1 MKKIFILTLL
11 LFTAALIF
19 GIDKA
24 AAQSMRLGIDGI
36 EFTSVDEQ
44 KSPVAVGLPVWYSSS
59 SFVIGRNISTTIPTF
74 ELGWN
79 MLSPVDYD
87 IYDGMGYGQFLDLHN
102 WKSTQVTVNILNFSA
117 FNRRRNFGISAAI
130 GIRANNFRLDKSLTL
145 ADAGPM
151 ITPSTIGGELQV
163 KKSKFTVAAIHIPVE
178 ISFGR
183 WDKFSISAGGF
194 ADIVMNSHTK
204 IKYKGGSKD
213 KEHNFPV
220 NFIQAGATL
229 RLSFRTISL
238 YCNYTPTSIFKS
250 GCGPRTQMWTIGLG
264 L

>member
-1 MKKIFILTLL
+1 MKKFFILTLL

-79 MLSPVDYD
+79 MLSPVDYG

-102 WKSTQVTVNILNFSA
+102 RKSTQVTVNILNFSA

>member
-1 MKKIFILTLL
+1 MKHCILPLL
-11 LFTAALIF
+11 LLTAALLADI
-19 GIDKA
+19 GKA
-24 AAQSMRLGIDGI
+24 GAQSMRLGIDGI
-36 EFTSVDEQ
+36 EFVSPDNN
-44 KSPVAVGLPVWYSSS
+44 KSSVAVGLPVWYSSS
-59 SFVIGRNISTTIPTF
+59 EFMIGRNIPSSIPTF

-79 MLSPVDYD
+79 MLSPVDYG
-87 IYDGMGYGQFLDLHN
+87 IYEGMGYGGFLDINN

-117 FNRRRNFGISAAI
+117 FNRRRNIGLALAI

-145 ADAGPM
+145 ADGGQM
-151 ITPSTIGGELQV
+151 ITPSPIGSDIEV

-178 ISFGR
+178 VSFGR
-183 WDKFSISAGGF
+183 WNKFSIAAGGF

-213 KEHNFPV
+213 KEHNYPV

-229 RLSFRTISL
+229 RLSFSSISL
-238 YCNYTPTSIFKS
+238 YCNYTPTAIFKS
-250 GCGPRTQMWTIGLG
+250 GCGPKTQMWTIGIG

>member
-11 LFTAALIF
+11 LFTAAAIF

-44 KSPVAVGLPVWYSSS
+44 KSPVAVGLPVRYSSS
-59 SFVIGRNISTTIPTF
+59 SFTLGRNISTTIPTF

-87 IYDGMGYGQFLDLHN
+87 IYDGMNYGPFLDLNN

-145 ADAGPM
+145 ADEGPM
-151 ITPSTIGGELQV
+151 ITPSTLGGDLQV
-163 KKSKFTVAAIHIPVE
+163 KKSKFTVAALHIPVE

-183 WDKFSISAGGF
+183 WDKFSVSAGGF

-229 RLSFRTISL
+229 RLSFHTISL

-250 GCGPRTQMWTIGLG
+250 GCGPRTQMWTIGIG
-264 L
+264 I

>member
-1 MKKIFILTLL
+1 MKKFFILTLL
-11 LFTAALIF
+11 LFAAAII

-44 KSPVAVGLPVWYSSS
+44 KSPVAVGLPVRYSSS
-59 SFVIGRNISTTIPTF
+59 SFTLGRNISTTIP
-74 ELGWN
+74 N
-79 MLSPVDYD
+79 
-87 IYDGMGYGQFLDLHN
+87 N

-145 ADAGPM
+145 ADEGPM
-151 ITPSTIGGELQV
+151 ITPSTLGGDLQV
-163 KKSKFTVAAIHIPVE
+163 KKSKFTVAALHIPVE

-183 WDKFSISAGGF
+183 WDKFSVSAGGF

-229 RLSFRTISL
+229 RLSFHTISL

>member
-1 MKKIFILTLL
+1 MKKFFILSML
-11 LFTAALIF
+11 LFAAAII

-24 AAQSMRLGIDGI
+24 AAQSMRLGVYGI
-36 EFTSVDEQ
+36 EFISGNEQ
-44 KSPVAVGLPVWYSSS
+44 KSSVAVGLPVWYSSRS
-59 SFVIGRNISTTIPTF
+59 ISIGRNIASSIPTF

-79 MLSPVDYD
+79 MLSPVDYG
-87 IYDGMGYGQFLDLHN
+87 IYDGMNYGRFLDLRN
-102 WKSTQVTVNILNFSA
+102 WKSTQVTVNLLNFSA

-130 GIRANNFRLDKSLTL
+130 GIRANNFRLNKSLTL
-145 ADAGPM
+145 ADAGQM
-151 ITPSTIGGELQV
+151 ITPSPIGVDNQV
-163 KKSKFTVAAIHIPVE
+163 KKSKFTVAAMHIPVE
-178 ISFGR
+178 ISFGCLN
-183 WDKFSISAGGF
+183 KFSVSAGGF

-229 RLSFRTISL
+229 RLSFHSFCL

-250 GCGPRTQMWTIGLG
+250 GCGPRTQMWTIGIG

>member
-87 IYDGMGYGQFLDLHN
+87 IYDGMNYGPFLDLHN

>member
-79 MLSPVDYD
+79 MLSPVDYG
-87 IYDGMGYGQFLDLHN
+87 IYDGMGYGQFLDINN

-145 ADAGPM
+145 ADAEPM

>member
-1 MKKIFILTLL
+1 MKHCILPLL
-11 LFTAALIF
+11 LLTAALLT
-19 GIDKA
+19 GIGKA
-24 AAQSMRLGIDGI
+24 EAQSMRLGIDGI
-36 EFTSVDEQ
+36 EFRSPDENQSSVY
-44 KSPVAVGLPVWYSSS
+44 AGLPVWYSSS
-59 SFVIGRNISTTIPTF
+59 SFNIGRNIPTSIPAF

-79 MLSPVDYD
+79 MLSPVDYG
-87 IYDGMGYGQFLDLHN
+87 IYEGMGYGSFLNLNN
-102 WKSTQVTVNILNFSA
+102 WKSTQVTVNLLNFSA
-117 FNRRRNFGISAAI
+117 FNRRRNVGISAAV

-145 ADAGPM
+145 ADGEQM
-151 ITPSTIGGELQV
+151 VTPSPIGSDLEV

-178 ISFGR
+178 VSFGR
-183 WDKFSISAGGF
+183 WDKFSIAAGGF

-229 RLSFRTISL
+229 RLSFHSFCL
-238 YCNYTPTSIFKS
+238 YCNYSPTAIFKS
-250 GCGPRTQMWTIGLG
+250 GCGPKTQMWTIGIG

>member
-79 MLSPVDYD
+79 MLSPVDYG
-87 IYDGMGYGQFLDLHN
+87 IYDGMNYGPFLDLHN

-178 ISFGR
+178 VSLGR
-183 WDKFSISAGGF
+183 WDKFAISAGGF

>member
-11 LFTAALIF
+11 LFTAAAIF

-24 AAQSMRLGIDGI
+24 AAQSMHLGIYGI

-79 MLSPVDYD
+79 MLSPVDYG
-87 IYDGMGYGQFLDLHN
+87 IYDGMGYGQFLDINN

>member
-1 MKKIFILTLL
+1 MKKFFILTLL

-79 MLSPVDYD
+79 MLSPVDYG
-87 IYDGMGYGQFLDLHN
+87 IYDGMNYGSFLDLHN

-250 GCGPRTQMWTIGLG
+250 GCGPRTQMWTIGIG
-264 L
+264 I

>member
-11 LFTAALIF
+11 LFTAAAIF

-44 KSPVAVGLPVWYSSS
+44 KSPVAVGLPLWYSSS

>member
-1 MKKIFILTLL
+1 MKKFFILSLL
-11 LFTAALIF
+11 LFTAAII

-44 KSPVAVGLPVWYSSS
+44 KSPVAVGLPVRYSSS
-59 SFVIGRNISTTIPTF
+59 SFTLGRNISTTIPTF

-87 IYDGMGYGQFLDLHN
+87 IYDGMNYGPFLDLNN

-145 ADAGPM
+145 ADEGSM
-151 ITPSTIGGELQV
+151 ITPSTLGGDLQV
-163 KKSKFTVAAIHIPVE
+163 KKSKFTVAALHIPVE

-183 WDKFSISAGGF
+183 WDKFSVSAGGF

-229 RLSFRTISL
+229 RLSFHTISL

-250 GCGPRTQMWTIGLG
+250 GCGPRTQMWTIGIG
-264 L
+264 I